1 MQTLVD
7 SSVWLD
13 YFSGVQSPATD
24 LLDQLLGQAPL
35 TVADVTFEEVLQRLP
50 DERNRQ
56 LAAEALRKFWIVEI
70 HGLGLAQASAANGHA
85 LRARGLDPDPVAC
98 RIATFCI
105 ENGFALLHDDEEY
118 DAFEE
123 HLGLHSAQSPHLP
136 LDPGARST
144 V

>member
-1 MQTLVD
+1 VQILID

-13 YFSGVQSPATD
+13 YFRGVSSPQTD
-24 LLDQLLGQAPL
+24 GLDRLLGQAPL
-35 TVADVTFEEVLQRLP
+35 LVADLTFEEVLHGLP
-50 DERNRQ
+50 DERHRQ
-56 LAAEALRKFWIVEI
+56 LAADALRKFWIVEI
-70 HGLGLAQASAANGHA
+70 HGFALAKTSAANGHA

-118 DAFEE
+118 DPFEE
-123 HLGLHSAQSPHLP
+123 HLGLQAARLEIP

>member
-1 MQTLVD
+1 VQTLVD

-13 YFSGVQSPATD
+13 YFLGVQSPATD
-24 LLDQLLGQAPL
+24 LLDRLLGEAPL
-35 TVADVTFEEVLQRLP
+35 AVSDITFEEVLRGLP
-50 DERNRQ
+50 GERNRQ
-56 LAAEALRKFWIVEI
+56 LAREALRKFWIVEI
-70 HGLGLAQASAANGHA
+70 HGLALAEASAANSHA
-85 LRARGLDPDPVAC
+85 LRDRGLDPDPVAC

-123 HLGLHSAQSPHLP
+123 HLGLRSAQSLLLP

>member
-1 MQTLVD
+1 VQVLVD

-13 YFSGVQSPATD
+13 YFRGVRSPATD
-24 LLDQLLGQAPL
+24 LLDRLLGQAPL
-35 TVADVTFEEVLQRLP
+35 TVSDITFEEVLQGLP
-50 DERNRQ
+50 DERHRQ
-56 LAAEALRKFWIVEI
+56 FAAEALRKFWMVEI
-70 HGLGLAQASAANGHA
+70 HGLALAEASAANGHA
-85 LRARGLDPDPVAC
+85 LRAHGLDPDPVAC

-123 HLGLHSAQSPHLP
+123 HLGLQTPEIP